1 MLRNVSV
8 LAYFLVFPLEISFHY
23 LLIQIFGR
31 PKVPLRFFGKSLKRG
46 HSGGIT
52 KLKAK
57 IPHNSWQFS
66 DQEEQTFPLCKFLL
80 IPSWQKVGVTLY
92 EAIPIHNILSRKTQK
107 LVLHFP
113 KWLYNWLVRTS
124 NLFTTA
130 PLNSSGLN
138 AAAVALFLEEAKT
151 IIHMETVS
159 KLKLESVS
167 NIELLPQKWW
177 F

>member
-107 LVLHFP
+107 LECSIFQNDFITDSWEPQICLLLRPLIVLD
-113 KWLYNWLVRTS
+113 W
-124 NLFTTA
+124 
-130 PLNSSGLN
+130 
-138 AAAVALFLEEAKT
+138 
-151 IIHMETVS
+151 M
-159 KLKLESVS
+159 
-167 NIELLPQKWW
+167 LLLSHY